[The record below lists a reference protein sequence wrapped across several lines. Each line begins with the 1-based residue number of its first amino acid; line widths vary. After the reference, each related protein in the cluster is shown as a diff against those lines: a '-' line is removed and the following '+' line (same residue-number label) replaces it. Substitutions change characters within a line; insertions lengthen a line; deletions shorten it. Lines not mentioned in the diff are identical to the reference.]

1 MKKDFFSGWT
11 AVLIVF
17 LGVFIL
23 LFAVQQM
30 VEMFQ
35 SSSKDE
41 NKSGGFVGGAS
52 ESFQNED
59 KPIGTSSTS
68 SKVSDKKLS
77 ELTENISKAQNLSDE
92 EKKAIVEQKVAEGT
106 QAMSKGDFQ
115 AALKTYNEWI
125 EMNPQDANAHKSRG
139 DVYQEMKNYN
149 RAVENYDEAI
159 KINSDFAI
167 AYCSRGASYV
177 KLGNYEQAV
186 KDLNKAIE
194 IQPDYVDAY
203 RNLSVCYRAMG
214 ESDTAQYYL
223 DVANSFAAR

>member
-11 AVLIVF
+11 AVLLGF
-17 LGVFIL
+17 LGIFIL
-23 LFAVQQM
+23 LFAVQQL

-35 SSSKDE
+35 TSGE
-41 NKSGGFVGGAS
+41 NDNRNSFS
-52 ESFQNED
+52 ESTAKSFESTD
-59 KPIGTSSTS
+59 KPIGTSSSS

-77 ELTENISKAQNLSDE
+77 ELTENISKAQNLSNE

-106 QAMSKGDFQ
+106 QAMSEGDFQ

-159 KINSDFAI
+159 EINSDFAI
-167 AYCSRGASYV
+167 AYCSRGASYI
-177 KLGNYEQAV
+177 KLGNYEQAI

-194 IQPDYVDAY
+194 LQPDYVDAY
-203 RNLSVCYRAMG
+203 KNLSVCYRAMG

-223 DVANSFAAR
+223 DVANSFVGK